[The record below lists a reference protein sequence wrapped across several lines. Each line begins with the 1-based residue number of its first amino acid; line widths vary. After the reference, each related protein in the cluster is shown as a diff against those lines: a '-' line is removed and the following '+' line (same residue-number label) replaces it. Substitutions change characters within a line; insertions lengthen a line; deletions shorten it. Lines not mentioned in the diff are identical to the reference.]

1 MFSMRHRILALALV
15 AAVPHAAM
23 AFDSGSTGSDG
34 AFNPTVNTVLEL
46 PEDGIFNF
54 TSVNIP
60 TGVTVTFTR
69 NTTNTPVVMLA
80 SGDVTVAGT
89 ISLNGGRS
97 PDVGAAGDGNIGD
110 DGLPGMGGPGGF
122 DGGRGGEVGRNDAGN
137 GLGPGG
143 GDGSKV
149 APFTGCT
156 STTYRYGGGGG
167 GFGANG
173 ANSFWTGNCG
183 IFGGPAY
190 GTSLLL
196 PLVGGS
202 GGGGGTSGW
211 SFAGSGGGGGGGAL
225 LLASSGTVNIT
236 GAIRANGGAS
246 GNSTGNGTGTAGGG
260 GSGGAIRIVANTIS
274 GNGAVSATGGAG
286 GSVSNPGYNAWGSAN
301 GAVGRIRLEANTFTR
316 TAASTPAHS
325 FGAPGPVFVAGMPSL
340 VIASVAGVEAPE
352 RPTGSA
358 DITLPA
364 DVQNPVTVVFRTSGV
379 PVGNIVELTMTPAF
393 GDAINVVTPALTGST
408 DSATASVEVSLP
420 VGPSTLQAR
429 TTYTVIAAVGDV
441 LGEMYAQGERVER
454 VELIAN
460 LGGESAARLI
470 TVSGAIFDA
479 PIEALRIASAGT

>member
-46 PEDGIFNF
+46 PEDGVFNF

-60 TGVTVTFTR
+60 TGVTVTFKR
-69 NTTNTPVVMLA
+69 NTTNTPAVLLA
-80 SGDVTVAGT
+80 SGDITVAGT
-89 ISLNGGRS
+89 IALNGERS

-110 DGLPGMGGPGGF
+110 DGLPGLGGPGGF
-122 DGGRGGEVGRNDAGN
+122 EGGRGGEVGRNDAGN

-143 GDGSKV
+143 GPGAKV
-149 APFTGCT
+149 GPYTGCSQT
-156 STTYRYGGGGG
+156 RYRFSGGGA
-167 GFGANG
+167 GFGTEALT
-173 ANSFWTGNCG
+173 SIWTQNCG
-183 IFGGPAY
+183 SFGGPAY
-190 GTSLLL
+190 GTTLLL
-196 PLVGGS
+196 PLIGGS
-202 GGGGGTSGW
+202 GGGGGTSGS
-211 SFAGSGGGGGGGAL
+211 SFSGSGGGGGGGAL
-225 LLASSGTVNIT
+225 LLAASGTVNIS
-236 GAIRANGGAS
+236 GAIRAIGGDS
-246 GNSTGNGTGTAGGG
+246 GGSAGAGGGTSGGG
-260 GSGGAIRIVANTIS
+260 GSGGAIRIVASAIT
-274 GNGAVSATGGAG
+274 GNGAVVATGGKG
-286 GSVSNPGYNAWGSAN
+286 GLVGDTGYNFWSRMD
-301 GAVGRIRLEANTFTR
+301 GASGRIRFEADTFSR
-316 TAASTPAHS
+316 TAASNPPHS

-352 RPTGSA
+352 LPTGSA

-379 PVGNIVELTMTPAF
+379 PVGNIVELTMTPAL
-393 GDAINVVTPALTGST
+393 GDPIKVVTPALTGST
-408 DSATASVEVSLP
+408 ETATASVAVSLP

-441 LGEMYAQGERVER
+441 LGEMYAKGERVER
-454 VELIAN
+454 VELVAT

-470 TVSGAIFDA
+470 TVTGAIFDA